1 MENNMNQNTQNREE
15 LTIKFAKGLVGQPF
29 TAKTG
34 RECVAIKIPN
44 EDPADKRPWE
54 SIVVAANHVHEDK
67 FGGKGVWMKVPAD
80 GQTKVSRSEL
90 TGTDEN
96 GKNVYTTTTR
106 MVSNAELKQMME
118 SYKNRDRASVQDALK
133 QPSIPGA
140 GDKKPRENTFQR

>member
-44 EDPADKRPWE
+44 EDPTDKRPWE

>member
-44 EDPADKRPWE
+44 EDPTDKRPWE

-106 MVSNAELKQMME
+106 MVSNADLKQMME

-140 GDKKPRENTFQR
+140 GDKKPRENTYQR